1 MTRAAVRSISR
12 RLAGGLALAGLLA
25 GCAPAARDR
34 GVSPDAPLA
43 ARMKVAD
50 AGAGRAAFGQ
60 CAACHT
66 INQGSG
72 DRDGPNL
79 YGVTRSAVGHN
90 SARFGYTAALQSVGG
105 TWTCARLDRWLTNP
119 AAFAPGTSM
128 HFPGLR
134 DGLTRADV
142 IAFLYA
148 NGGGKPD
155 CR

>member
-1 MTRAAVRSISR
+1 MRAAVRSTVRI
-12 RLAGGLALAGLLA
+12 ATGLALVGSLA
-25 GCAPAARDR
+25 ACAPAARDR

-50 AGAGRAAFGQ
+50 ARAGRAVFRQ

-66 INQGSG
+66 IDEGTG

-79 YGVTRSAVGHN
+79 HGVTRATIGHN
-90 SARFGYTAALQSVGG
+90 SPRFSYTAALQSVGAD
-105 TWTCARLDRWLTNP
+105 WTCARLDRWLTNP

-134 DGLTRADV
+134 DGLNRADV
-142 IAFLYA
+142 IVYLYV

>member
-1 MTRAAVRSISR
+1 MRAAVRSTSV
-12 RLAGGLALAGLLA
+12 ALAA
-25 GCAPAARDR
+25 VAAACAPAARDR
-34 GVSPDAPLA
+34 GVPPDAPLA

-50 AGAGRAAFGQ
+50 AGAGRAVFRQ

-66 INQGSG
+66 INKGTG

-79 YGVTRSAVGHN
+79 YGVTRAQVGHN
-90 SARFGYTAALQSVGG
+90 SQRFGYTAALQSVGG

-119 AAFAPGTSM
+119 AAFVSGTSM
-128 HFPGLR
+128 RFPGLR
-134 DGLTRADV
+134 NGLDRADV

>member
-1 MTRAAVRSISR
+1 MGHGKWDDNAYAAAKTFRAAKGI
-12 RLAGGLALAGLLA
+12 
-25 GCAPAARDR
+25 D
-34 GVSPDAPLA
+34 D
-43 ARMKVAD
+43 
-50 AGAGRAAFGQ
+50 
-60 CAACHT
+60 
-66 INQGSG
+66 
-72 DRDGPNL
+72 
-79 YGVTRSAVGHN
+79 
-90 SARFGYTAALQSVGG
+90 FGYTAALQSVGG

-142 IAFLYA
+142 IAYLYA

>member
-1 MTRAAVRSISR
+1 MRAAVRSTS
-12 RLAGGLALAGLLA
+12 LALVALLA
-25 GCAPAARDR
+25 ACSPAVRDR

-50 AGAGRAAFGQ
+50 ARLGRAVFRQ

-66 INQGSG
+66 IDAGTG

-79 YGVTRSAVGHN
+79 HGVTRAQVGHN

-105 TWTCARLDRWLTNP
+105 TWRCARLDRWLANP

-128 HFPGLR
+128 RFPGLR
-134 DGLTRADV
+134 NGLDRADV
-142 IAFLYA
+142 IAYLYA
-148 NGGGKPD
+148 NGGGNPD

>member
-1 MTRAAVRSISR
+1 MPAAVRSTSFT
-12 RLAGGLALAGLLA
+12 LAVLLA
-25 GCAPAARDR
+25 ACAPAERDR
-34 GVSPDAPLA
+34 GVSPGAPLA
-43 ARMKVAD
+43 ARIKVAD
-50 AGAGRAAFGQ
+50 TRLGRAVFRQ

-66 INQGSG
+66 IDAGTG

-79 YGVTRSAVGHN
+79 HGVTHAQVGRN

-105 TWTCARLDRWLTNP
+105 EWTCARLDHWLTNP

-134 DGLTRADV
+134 NGLDRADV
-142 IAFLYA
+142 IAYLYA
-148 NGGGKPD
+148 NGGGKPA